1 MKITTKLQL
10 LVAGQMAGLLV
21 ACGVALWQSSHTQ
34 VDNDQSYK
42 SETLATAALADA
54 NSSLWALRWGVAQ
67 YLALSDPAQRLKLV
81 ESDKNSYADFD
92 RHMQTLAKLP
102 VSDKTRSAMGEA
114 TDKFKKYAEARIHWF
129 ELMGQGK
136 TEEAVT
142 HRAQMLTPAGAEAV
156 AATGRLIDHLRQ
168 EAQADAQSR
177 NAALQSVSVGL
188 LVGCVLVF
196 LTSLTLTVLM
206 VRNMGQRLKMAK
218 SFANDMAELNLGH
231 AATDRGDDE
240 VSDIVGALD
249 AMRYKLLDVV
259 SNVRDGSENVATA
272 SAEIA
277 QGNNDLSA
285 RTEQQASSLQQTVA
299 SMEEL
304 SFTVK
309 QNADS
314 AHQANQLALNASN
327 TAVQGSEVVA
337 MVASTMQGINDSSK
351 KIGDII
357 SVIEGIS
364 FQTNILALNAAVE
377 AARAGDQGRGFAV
390 VASEVRSLAGRSA
403 QAAREIKT
411 LINTSVDRV
420 AQGTILV
427 DKAGV
432 AMTEVVSSI
441 NYVTVIMDGISAASQ
456 AQSQGVAQVGDAV
469 AQMDQVTQQN
479 AALVEEMAA
488 AASSLKTQSQDLVGT
503 VAIFKLSVRDS
514 SHQAGVPSAVLV
526 RTSARL
532 NLPLKGTE
540 KRASF
545 GQNTRGMP

>member
-34 VDNDQSYK
+34 VANDHAYK
-42 SETLATAALADA
+42 SETLATASLADA

-81 ESDKNSYADFD
+81 ESDKNNYADFD

-102 VSDKTRSAMGEA
+102 VSDKTRSAIGEA
-114 TDKFKKYAEARIHWF
+114 TDKFKKYAEARIRWF

-142 HRAQMLTPAGAEAV
+142 HRAQTLTPAGAETV
-156 AATGRLIDHLRQ
+156 AAAGRLIDHLRQ

-218 SFANDMAELNLGH
+218 RFANDMAELNLGH
-231 AATDRGDDE
+231 AVTDQGDDE

-285 RTEQQASSLQQTVA
+285 RTELQASSLQQTVA

-337 MVASTMQGINDSSK
+337 LVSSTMQGINDSSK

-411 LINTSVDRV
+411 LINTSVERV

-432 AMTEVVSSI
+432 AMTEVVSAI
-441 NYVTVIMDGISAASQ
+441 KYVTVIMDGISTASQ

-488 AASSLKTQSQDLVGT
+488 AATSLRTQSQDLVGT

-540 KRASF
+540 KRANF
-545 GQNTRGMP
+545 DQNTRGMT